1 MNSQTMLFQS
11 QAISFIISEIFSFF
25 SDTPG
30 GTWVLAILC
39 ELLQE
44 MINAENW
51 RAAEMVVRE
60 MHQVAEVDLPDVPMD
75 QSAIQAFYTLLTDC
89 IIEMEAIR

>member
-1 MNSQTMLFQS
+1 MSYKKELNLP
-11 QAISFIISEIFSFF
+11 QAIASSISEIFSSF
-25 SDTPG
+25 SDTPS

-75 QSAIQAFYTLLTDC
+75 QSAVQAFYTLLTDC

>member
-1 MNSQTMLFQS
+1 MCEKKKHDSLHIFVSNVTD
-11 QAISFIISEIFSFF
+11 IFSVFQNV
-25 SDTPG
+25 SG
-30 GTWVLAILC
+30 GTWALAILC

-51 RAAEMVVRE
+51 RAAEIVVRE

-75 QSAIQAFYTLLTDC
+75 QSAVQAFYTLLTDC

>member
-1 MNSQTMLFQS
+1 MYNKAAS
-11 QAISFIISEIFSFF
+11 ISPQVIASIVPIILSVF
-25 SDTPG
+25 SDTPS
-30 GTWVLAILC
+30 GTWALSILC

-51 RAAEMVVRE
+51 RAAEIVVRE

-75 QSAIQAFYTLLTDC
+75 QSAVQAFYTLLTDC